1 MIDGPTLSRLACD
14 ADLQVLLEDPTG
26 EPLRLGRA
34 VREPSAALAGMVHAR
49 DRECR
54 FPGCGARRH
63 TDLHHVVW
71 WSRGGTTEVENLV
84 LLCSFHHRL
93 VHEHG
98 WALRRTSA
106 GIVRW
111 IRPDGTRYRAGPS
124 PPTGR

>member
-84 LLCSFHHRL
+84 LPCSFHHRL

-106 GIVRW
+106 GVVR
-111 IRPDGTRYRAGPS
+111 
-124 PPTGR
+124 